1 MPPELTAALALCRN
15 LPSPPGIALRI
26 IELAQDPEADITT
39 AADIIAIDMALSARM
54 LRIANSPLYAS
65 RRRIENLGQALTML
79 GLNATVSLA
88 LGFTVTQGLTAPG
101 AGQDLRERAWRRS
114 ILSALA
120 ASLLGQARGLRKAE
134 ELMLAGLLQDLGI
147 LVLAQAQPDTYLPLL
162 RQAADN
168 DALVALEREHL
179 HCTHAEVGALMAE
192 QWDLPRYLVDSI
204 ARSESPADA
213 EDNFQTCVALSG
225 AVADI
230 WLSADADA
238 AREHALQLVNERLQ
252 LDSAQ
257 FDQVLAR
264 ISDALPDISALF
276 ETSLLSPSRV
286 QQLIDHAQ
294 ELATLR
300 NLREMQDAAQARQ
313 RADEFEAGG
322 NIDASAEWLR
332 KSGLAKADKKAD
344 RVAAEGIIV
353 AAQDGNKAVLVEVNS
368 ETDFV
373 AKDSNFLDFTK
384 AVGATALSSGAAD
397 IDALKAAKLPT
408 GETIEE
414 ARAAVI
420 AKVGEKVD
428 VRRIVR
434 LESTNNVAAY
444 VHGGRIGVLVELA
457 GGDAE
462 LARGLA
468 MHVAAMNPPHNKAAD
483 VPAEFVAKEK
493 EIELAKM
500 TDKDKSKPADILEKI
515 ISGKIA
521 KIVNEVT
528 LYGQPYVL
536 DTNQS
541 VEQVLKAAGADVV
554 GFKRLAVG
562 EGIEKVVEDYAAEV
576 MKQAGLA

>member
-1 MPPELTAALALCRN
+1 MEITA
-15 LPSPPGIALRI
+15 
-26 IELAQDPEADITT
+26 
-39 AADIIAIDMALSARM
+39 
-54 LRIANSPLYAS
+54 
-65 RRRIENLGQALTML
+65 
-79 GLNATVSLA
+79 SL
-88 LGFTVTQGLTAPG
+88 VKE
-101 AGQDLRERAWRRS
+101 LRERT
-114 ILSALA
+114 
-120 ASLLGQARGLRKAE
+120 G
-134 ELMLAGLLQDLGI
+134 AGMMECKK
-147 LVLAQAQPDTYLPLL
+147 
-162 RQAADN
+162 
-168 DALVALEREHL
+168 ALVE
-179 HCTHAEVGALMAE
+179 
-192 QWDLPRYLVDSI
+192 
-204 ARSESPADA
+204 
-213 EDNFQTCVALSG
+213 N
-225 AVADI
+225 
-230 WLSADADA
+230 
-238 AREHALQLVNERLQ
+238 
-252 LDSAQ
+252 
-257 FDQVLAR
+257 
-264 ISDALPDISALF
+264 
-276 ETSLLSPSRV
+276 
-286 QQLIDHAQ
+286 
-294 ELATLR
+294 
-300 NLREMQDAAQARQ
+300 
-313 RADEFEAGG
+313 GG

-353 AAQDGNKAVLVEVNS
+353 AAQDGGKAVLVEVNS

-384 AVGATALSSGAAD
+384 AVAATALSSGAAD
-397 IDALKAAKLPT
+397 IDTLKAAKLPS

-457 GGDAE
+457 GGNEE

-483 VPAEFVAKEK
+483 VPAEFVVKEK

-500 TDKDKSKPADILEKI
+500 SDKDKSKPADILEKI

-554 GFKRLAVG
+554 GFQRLAVG

>member
-1 MPPELTAALALCRN
+1 MEITA
-15 LPSPPGIALRI
+15 
-26 IELAQDPEADITT
+26 
-39 AADIIAIDMALSARM
+39 
-54 LRIANSPLYAS
+54 
-65 RRRIENLGQALTML
+65 
-79 GLNATVSLA
+79 SL
-88 LGFTVTQGLTAPG
+88 VKE
-101 AGQDLRERAWRRS
+101 LRERT
-114 ILSALA
+114 
-120 ASLLGQARGLRKAE
+120 G
-134 ELMLAGLLQDLGI
+134 AGMMECKK
-147 LVLAQAQPDTYLPLL
+147 
-162 RQAADN
+162 
-168 DALVALEREHL
+168 ALVE
-179 HCTHAEVGALMAE
+179 
-192 QWDLPRYLVDSI
+192 
-204 ARSESPADA
+204 
-213 EDNFQTCVALSG
+213 N
-225 AVADI
+225 
-230 WLSADADA
+230 
-238 AREHALQLVNERLQ
+238 
-252 LDSAQ
+252 
-257 FDQVLAR
+257 
-264 ISDALPDISALF
+264 
-276 ETSLLSPSRV
+276 
-286 QQLIDHAQ
+286 
-294 ELATLR
+294 
-300 NLREMQDAAQARQ
+300 
-313 RADEFEAGG
+313 GG

-353 AAQDGNKAVLVEVNS
+353 AAQDGGKAVLVEVNS

-384 AVGATALSSGAAD
+384 AVAGTALSSGAAD
-397 IDALKAAKLPT
+397 IDTLKAAKLPS
-408 GETIEE
+408 GESIEE

-500 TDKDKSKPADILEKI
+500 SDKDKSKPADILEKI

-554 GFKRLAVG
+554 GFQRLAVG